1 MAAARMLLSLRLLLL
16 LMLLLMATAV
26 LVRTNLMPLLE
37 KNRFGGRRWR
47 R

>member
-1 MAAARMLLSLRLLLL
+1 MAAARMLLSLLLLL